1 MNFLKRAWWRL
12 TGHGGKTLSLTGLF
26 LVICTLVLSGYLI
39 QAAAARAAEGAKRQV
54 GAVATMQLDVDALM
68 RSGGV
73 DTDGAGHGGVIGDK
87 GDLHRSVVDKI
98 CAAAVVDRCNYTSDA
113 GAFPT
118 KSMKLYQPVP
128 APAGEGSPMTDL
140 FKADGIRDLDSVGEF
155 RNGDAELLSGHGIT
169 PDSKKDEIVVEERL
183 AKANHLKVGDRLAL
197 KAGELPAPG
206 QKQNETA
213 HSFEVVGIY
222 KSGTADA
229 GQYVPPVTD
238 PANHLYVSPDGASI
252 LMNKGTGKD
261 GVVKE
266 ATFTL
271 HDPDDLDALRRAA
284 KSAGVDPQI
293 FPLTVND
300 KQYRALVGPITKTAD
315 FATVTVWLVAVAGTV
330 ILALIVAASLRER
343 RGELGI
349 LMSLGE
355 RGPRLLAQHLVE
367 IVACALV
374 AIGLATA
381 CSPVLSEAIGQRLLS
396 SQVSAARE
404 EAADR
409 TPEQDYANTG
419 GGTKSNEPAADP
431 IHEMDV
437 RLGPADITKIAATG
451 LGIAGLATLV
461 PGIRVLRLTP
471 RDILTKGN

>member
-12 TGHGGKTLSLTGLF
+12 TGHWGKTLSLTGLF

-39 QAAAARAAEGAKRQV
+39 QAAAARAAEGAKREV

-68 RSGGV
+68 RSGGA
-73 DTDGAGHGGVIGDK
+73 DAPGNGQGGVIGEK
-87 GDLHRSVVDKI
+87 GDLRRSVVDKI
-98 CAAAVVDRCNYTSDA
+98 CASAVVDRCNYTTDA

-118 KSMKLYQPVP
+118 KSTKLYQPVP

-140 FKADGIRDLDSVGEF
+140 FKADGIRDLDAVAEF
-155 RNGDAELLSGHGIT
+155 RNGDAKLVSGHGIT
-169 PDSKKDEIVVEERL
+169 PDSEKDEIVVEERL
-183 AKANHLKVGDRLAL
+183 AEANHLKVGDRLQL

-206 QKQNETA
+206 EKQNQTA
-213 HSFEVVGIY
+213 YSFEVVGIY
-222 KSGTADA
+222 TSGTADA

-238 PANHLYVSPDGASI
+238 PANHLYLSPDGASI
-252 LMNKGTGKD
+252 LMNKGAGKD
-261 GVVKE
+261 GVVQE

-271 HDPDDLDALRRAA
+271 HDPDDLGALRHDAQAA
-284 KSAGVDPQI
+284 GADPEI

-300 KQYRALVGPITKTAD
+300 KQYRRLVGPITKTAD

-343 RGELGI
+343 RTELGI
-349 LMSLGE
+349 LLSLGE
-355 RGPRLLAQHLVE
+355 RGPRLLGQHLVE

-374 AIGLATA
+374 AIGLAAA
-381 CSPVLSEAIGQRLLS
+381 CSPVLSEAIGQQLLS
-396 SQVSAARE
+396 SQVSSARE
-404 EAADR
+404 DAANE

-419 GGTKSNEPAADP
+419 GGTKRDEPEAEP
-431 IHEMDV
+431 IEDMDI
-437 RLGPADITKIAATG
+437 RLGPADLTKVAATG
-451 LGIAGLATLV
+451 LGIAALATLV
-461 PGIRVLRLTP
+461 PGVRVLRLTP